1 MVMSGKTR
9 EKGFVLIGVL
19 LFLVLLS
26 AMAITL
32 SYTVRTKNGSA
43 VATRRVTWPITMR
56 KPAWKK

>member
-1 MVMSGKTR
+1 MVMFRKIR
-9 EKGFVLIGVL
+9 EKGFALIGVL

-32 SYTVRTKNGSA
+32 SYTVRTKSA
-43 VATRRVTWPITMR
+43 SAGPTRKATWLTTTL